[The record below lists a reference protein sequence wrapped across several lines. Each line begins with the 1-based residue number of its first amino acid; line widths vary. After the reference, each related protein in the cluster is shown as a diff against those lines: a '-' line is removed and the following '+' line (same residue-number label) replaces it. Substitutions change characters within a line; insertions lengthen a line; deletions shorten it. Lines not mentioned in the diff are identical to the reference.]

1 MEAEGRDRPACWFGE
16 DIVCNNS
23 DKETELNGSSVLE
36 WQICDSRFTNLL
48 FGNSISSTCALIFF
62 LASYDAYQILGSG
75 GTHRTLNYDRTLN
88 RFRAQNADFSWF
100 SFDFPGNLSSGA
112 SIGRLIII
120 GRLIGLGVR
129 GHLPDA
135 TSYDAK
141 KKNRSSSIPC
151 RIASCWQNNLQEE
164 EM

>member
-1 MEAEGRDRPACWFGE
+1 M
-16 DIVCNNS
+16 
-23 DKETELNGSSVLE
+23 TLN
-36 WQICDSRFTNLL
+36 ISR
-48 FGNSISSTCALIFF
+48 
-62 LASYDAYQILGSG
+62 SG
-75 GTHRTLNYDRTLN
+75 GTHRTLNYDMTLN

-135 TSYDAK
+135 TSYDANY
-141 KKNRSSSIPC
+141 KNQSTQALKTLFKILKIVPTLAFLSFD
-151 RIASCWQNNLQEE
+151 
-164 EM
+164 